1 MLSPV
6 SDPLLDRL
14 DREIAARKAAQ
25 ASPLDEEALRLE
37 EDFRAFI
44 EAAWSSVD
52 PSPYQSNWAIDGLA
66 EHLEAVAN
74 GEIKRLLVNYPPRA
88 GKTSVA
94 SVMFPSWIWAQR
106 QRTFLKGPQVKFICG
121 SYGHSLSLLNSNN
134 CRRLITSPF
143 YQNLWGNRYSL
154 RDDQNT
160 KLMFDSSVGG
170 SRIAA
175 SVGGSLL
182 GLGYDICVVDD
193 PHDTAGIE
201 SETDRET
208 VWRWF
213 SEVSS
218 TRKNDQKT
226 LQ

>member
-94 SVMFPSWIWAQR
+94 SVMFPSWIWAQ
-106 QRTFLKGPQVKFICG
+106 
-121 SYGHSLSLLNSNN
+121 
-134 CRRLITSPF
+134 
-143 YQNLWGNRYSL
+143 
-154 RDDQNT
+154 
-160 KLMFDSSVGG
+160 
-170 SRIAA
+170 
-175 SVGGSLL
+175 
-182 GLGYDICVVDD
+182 
-193 PHDTAGIE
+193 
-201 SETDRET
+201 
-208 VWRWF
+208 
-213 SEVSS
+213 
-218 TRKNDQKT
+218 
-226 LQ
+226 